1 MKSSKVEVTEVSGKP
16 HDRGYQYGEK
26 FKNQIEQSLDELY
39 SSFKRTRKWKR
50 ERLLI
55 EGRKYIPFIEEYV
68 PEIGDEIKGIAKGAG
83 RGYDE
88 MVALISYYELGEG
101 IPNLCTCFGVTGEAT
116 VGGETYIGQNWDGG
130 KPVLGVMLRVERDSG
145 PNVLTY
151 ADYGFP
157 AGYGLNSEGIIVVW
171 NSVHCEK
178 SQLGVPAYLIVREA
192 LHQKLL
198 SEVIDRLIKIKRAES
213 LNFIIADKNG
223 EIYNFEATPNDYDL
237 TYCEKTIVH
246 ANHFVSGKLKIE
258 RDLILSEDSNTMIRH
273 NRMAKLINKKCS
285 NINLE
290 TAMSFQKDHANYP
303 KSICRHPPAGATC
316 SASVILPEKREMYVS
331 FGNPCENEYHK
342 YKVQ

>member
-1 MKSSKVEVTEVSGKP
+1 
-16 HDRGYQYGEK
+16 
-26 FKNQIEQSLDELY
+26 
-39 SSFKRTRKWKR
+39 
-50 ERLLI
+50 LI

-68 PEIGDEIKGIAKGAG
+68 PEIGDEIKGVAKGAG
-83 RGYDE
+83 IGYDE

-116 VGGETYIGQNWDGG
+116 VGGGTYIGQNWDGG
-130 KPVLGVMLRVERDSG
+130 KPILGVMLRVERESG

-157 AGYGLNSEGIIVVW
+157 VAYGLNSEGITVVW

-198 SEVIDRLIKIKRAES
+198 SEVIDRLVKIKRAES

-223 EIYNFEATPNDYDL
+223 EVYNFEATPNDYDL

-246 ANHFVSGKLKIE
+246 ANHFVSNKLKIE

-273 NRMAKLINKKCS
+273 NRMARLINKKCG

-303 KSICRHPPAGATC
+303 KSICRHLPAGATC
-316 SASVILPEKREMYVS
+316 SASVIVPEKREMYVS

-342 YKVQ
+342 YGFQ

>member
-26 FKNQIEQSLDELY
+26 FKNQIEQSLGELY
-39 SSFKRTRKWKR
+39 SSFNRTRKWKR
-50 ERLLI
+50 EQLLI

-68 PEIGDEIKGIAKGAG
+68 PEIGDEIKGIAQGAG
-83 RGYDE
+83 IEYDE

-130 KPVLGVMLRVERDSG
+130 KPVPGVMLRVERDSG

-157 AGYGLNSEGIIVVW
+157 AAYGLNSEGITVVW

-198 SEVIDRLIKIKRAES
+198 SEVIDKLIKIKRAES

-223 EIYNFEATPNDYDL
+223 EVYNFEATPNDYDL

-246 ANHFVSGKLKIE
+246 ANHFVSNKLKIE

-303 KSICRHPPAGATC
+303 KSICRHLPAGATC
-316 SASVILPEKREMYVS
+316 SASVIVPEKREMYVS

-342 YKVQ
+342 YEIQ

>member
-1 MKSSKVEVTEVSGKP
+1 VKSSRVEVTEVSGNP
-16 HDRGYQYGEK
+16 QDRGYKYGKK
-26 FKNQIEQSLDELY
+26 FRNQIEQTLNELY
-39 SSFKRTRKWKR
+39 SSFERARKWQR

-55 EGRKYIPFIEEYV
+55 EGRKYVPFIEEYV
-68 PEIGDEIKGIAKGAG
+68 PEIADEIKGIAKGAG
-83 RGYDE
+83 KEYDE
-88 MVALISYYELGEG
+88 IVTLISYYELGEG

-116 VGGETYIGQNWDGG
+116 VNGETFIGQNWDGE
-130 KPVLGVMLRVERDSG
+130 KPVLGAMLYVKRETG

-157 AGYGLNSEGIIVVW
+157 AGYGLNSEGITVVW

-178 SQLGVPAYLIVREA
+178 SQLGVPAYIIVREA

-198 SEVIDRLIKIKRAES
+198 SEVINRLVNIKRAES
-213 LNFIIADKNG
+213 LNFIIADKYG
-223 EIYNFEATPNDYDL
+223 EVYNFEATPDNYDL

-246 ANHFVSGKLKIE
+246 ANHFVSDKLKIE
-258 RDLILSEDSNTMIRH
+258 RDLILSEDSHTMIRH
-273 NRMAKLINKKCS
+273 NRMTKLINKKCGS
-285 NINLE
+285 IDLK

-316 SASVILPEKREMYVS
+316 SASVIVPEKREMHVS